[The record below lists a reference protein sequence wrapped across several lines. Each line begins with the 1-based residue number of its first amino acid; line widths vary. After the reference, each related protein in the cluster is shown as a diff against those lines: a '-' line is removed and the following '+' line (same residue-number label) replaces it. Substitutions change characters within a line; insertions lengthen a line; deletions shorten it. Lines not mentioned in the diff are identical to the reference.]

1 MSLSD
6 GVSSRSHSTELD
18 GTVML
23 EDLPIE
29 LSESD
34 SDSLWDQAPARIKVV
49 GVGGGGCN
57 CVRRMLDQQVAGVKF
72 AMVNTDIK
80 ALNPGIRDIE
90 IVQIGRKATRGWG
103 AGGDTKLGQKA
114 AQESTTELREMLRDS
129 ELVFIT
135 SGMGGGTGTGAAPYV
150 AHLAKEMG
158 ALVVGVV
165 TTPFSFEGSRR
176 IEEAIAGVARL
187 RPYVDNLIVIHN
199 DRLLQF
205 VNHDAEMIEAFR
217 TADEVVTE
225 GILSVSELINV
236 PGEIN
241 VDFADV
247 RSIMH
252 YPGGALMAIGTGVGR
267 LGALEAARQA
277 IANPLLDMSIKD
289 AQGVLFSIKGGEE
302 LTLGGVN
309 AAGELIGNSVRKDA
323 AIFFGMSTD
332 PTLRDSVKLTLIAT
346 GLRDRHS
353 KSPKNGRRRGLFGRK
368 KVEPENFKNGT
379 NGNNHSPRNGM

>member
-1 MSLSD
+1 MANRD
-6 GVSSRSHSTELD
+6 GLVKVDGKVAQDQLPAKEAYSSN
-18 GTVML
+18 G
-23 EDLPIE
+23 
-29 LSESD
+29 
-34 SDSLWDQAPARIKVV
+34 WDRAPARIKVI

-57 CVRRMLDQQVAGVKF
+57 CVRRMLDHNVPGVQYV
-72 AMVNTDIK
+72 MVNTDIK
-80 ALNPGIRDIE
+80 SLEPVAHVTE
-90 IVQIGRKATRGWG
+90 VVQIGQKVTRGWG
-103 AGGDTKLGQKA
+103 AGGDTKMGERA
-114 AQESTTELREMLRDS
+114 AEESATQLRAALKNS

-176 IEEAIAGVARL
+176 IGEAIAGVSRL

-199 DRLLQF
+199 DRLLQY

-217 TADEVVTE
+217 TADEVVTQ

-247 RSIMH
+247 RSIMCH
-252 YPGGALMAIGTGVGR
+252 PGGALMAMGLGTGKM
-267 LGALEAARQA
+267 GALEAAGQA
-277 IANPLLDMSIKD
+277 IANPLLNLSIKG
-289 AQGVLFSIKGGEE
+289 AHGVLFSVKGGQE

-309 AAGELIGNSVRKDA
+309 AAGELIAKSVKKDA
-323 AIFFGMSTD
+323 AIYFGMSID
-332 PTLRDSVKLTLIAT
+332 ESLEDSVKLTMIAT
-346 GLRDRHS
+346 GL
-353 KSPKNGRRRGLFGRK
+353 KEKGWLGGLTKGVRSFIPGL
-368 KVEPENFKNGT
+368 
-379 NGNNHSPRNGM
+379 